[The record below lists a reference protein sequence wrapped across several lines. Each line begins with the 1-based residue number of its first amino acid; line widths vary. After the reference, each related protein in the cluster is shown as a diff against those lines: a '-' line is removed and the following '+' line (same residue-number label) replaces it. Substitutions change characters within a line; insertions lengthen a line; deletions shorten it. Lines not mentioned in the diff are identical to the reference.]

1 MQDFCCCLFTIW
13 IIHQRKLSQ
22 QIKKKRN
29 ICQECLY
36 HLAVIKL
43 ALVFSCTYQPHF
55 VLSTLL
61 DSLRLVQINNK
72 ACSNRWCALL
82 PPVFLLLSLL
92 FTLSLSNTLFLKQIS
107 HKKSLSLVMCD
118 TLFHYPVTDAGISF
132 NSFDAFQL
140 KFCSSPNNFF
150 VAVRINWTK
159 RGFYY

>member
-1 MQDFCCCLFTIW
+1 MFISFGCNKISSRLLMYVSTPF
-13 IIHQRKLSQ
+13 
-22 QIKKKRN
+22 
-29 ICQECLY
+29 
-36 HLAVIKL
+36 
-43 ALVFSCTYQPHF
+43 F
-55 VLSTLL
+55 LSTLL

-72 ACSNRWCALL
+72 AYSNRWCALL

-92 FTLSLSNTLFLKQIS
+92 FTLSLSNTLFLKHIS
-107 HKKSLSLVMCD
+107 HKKSLSLAMCD